1 MQGASKMFWM
11 FFMFILFDPFLNY
24 VAASGAFDAIA
35 GYMQPLIDAGGVVA
49 FLMLST
55 AIGVFGISGA
65 GVAQAKMIHDLF
77 LPLVVLLSVKM
88 DIWALVI
95 LVGCQITFFV
105 TPTVDMVGNM
115 GLARS
120 KDIKAMLKNG
130 WVITI
135 VTFVYVLIRA
145 VMYAG

>member
-1 MQGASKMFWM
+1 
-11 FFMFILFDPFLNY
+11 
-24 VAASGAFDAIA
+24 
-35 GYMQPLIDAGGVVA
+35 MQPLNDAGGVVA

>member
-1 MQGASKMFWM
+1 MWRHREHLMRS
-11 FFMFILFDPFLNY
+11 P
-24 VAASGAFDAIA
+24 